1 MSPAAPLLLLILDGW
16 GLAPAGPGNAIS
28 LAETPNVDR
37 LTAGFPH
44 TRLRCSGRAVG
55 LPDGF
60 MGNSEVGHM
69 NIGAG
74 RVVYQDMTRIDMAV
88 EDGSLAANPA
98 LADLVAKTRARGGRL
113 HFMGLV
119 SDGGVHSHITH
130 LKALALAAKALGAP
144 VLVHTFLD
152 GRDTPPESGRGFVAD
167 LDAFFR
173 DNACGRIAS
182 LTGRFYAMDRD
193 KRFDRV
199 ARAYAALTTGR
210 DAPCLATDAASAV
223 AAAYAAGETDEFVT
237 PRLLAAPGGEGG
249 QVPDGCIRDGD
260 GVFFFNFR
268 ADRAREITQAFIRQ
282 DFDGFARDVVPDL
295 AGFASMTEY
304 ESSFGIPAAFAPQSY
319 DQVLGQVVSEAGL
332 SQLRLAETEKYAHVT
347 YFFNC
352 GREEPFPGENRILV
366 PSPREVAT
374 YDQKPEM
381 SARQVTET
389 FLAEWKKGYGLY
401 VVNLANP
408 DMVGHTGDLAAA
420 IKACTVVDECVGR
433 IMEAVLASGGRL
445 CLTADH
451 GNAEEMIDAHGG
463 KMTAHTL
470 NEVPFVLAGPAGR
483 NAVLSPGVLGDIAPT
498 LLALLGLDQPQA
510 MTGKSLIRAS

>member
-1 MSPAAPLLLLILDGW
+1 MTQAPLLLLILDGW
-16 GLAPAGPGNAIS
+16 GLAPASPGNAIA
-28 LAETPNVDR
+28 LADTHNVDR
-37 LTAGFPH
+37 LTAEFPH

-74 RVVYQDMTRIDMAV
+74 RVIYQDMTRIDIAV
-88 EDGSLAANPA
+88 EDGSFSRNPV
-98 LADLVAKTRARGGRL
+98 LADLAATVRARGGRL

-119 SDGGVHSHITH
+119 SDGGVHSHIRH
-130 LKALALAAKALGAP
+130 VKALALAAKALDVP
-144 VLVHTFLD
+144 VLVHAFLD
-152 GRDTPPESGRGFVAD
+152 GRDTPPQSGRGYVAD
-167 LDAFFR
+167 LDAFLR
-173 DNACGRIAS
+173 ENACGRLAS
-182 LTGRFYAMDRD
+182 VMGRFYAMDRD
-193 KRFDRV
+193 KRWDRV
-199 ARAYAALTTGR
+199 SRAYAALTSGR
-210 DAPCLATDAASAV
+210 DAPLLETDAASAV
-223 AAAYAAGETDEFVT
+223 EAAYAAGETDEFVT
-237 PRLLAAPGGEGG
+237 PRLLAGPGEQGG
-249 QVPDGCIRDGD
+249 GTPDGCIRDGD

-268 ADRAREITQAFIRQ
+268 ADRAREITQAFIRP
-282 DFDGFARDVVPDL
+282 DFDGFVREKTPDL

-304 ESSFGIPAAFAPQSY
+304 ESSFGIPAAFAPESY
-319 DQVLGQVVSEAGL
+319 DDVLGQAVSEAGL
-332 SQLRLAETEKYAHVT
+332 MQLRLAETEKYAHVT

-352 GREEPFPGENRILV
+352 GREAPFPGENRILV

-381 SARQVTET
+381 SAREVTAT
-389 FLAEWKKGYGLY
+389 FLREWEKGYGLY

-420 IKACTVVDECVGR
+420 VTACTVVDECVGDIVR
-433 IMEAVLASGGRL
+433 AVHASGGRL

-470 NEVPFVLAGPAGR
+470 NEVPFVLADPACRGMTL
-483 NAVLSPGVLGDIAPT
+483 APGVLGDIAPT
-498 LLALLGLDQPQA
+498 LLALLGLRKPAA
-510 MTGKSLIRAS
+510 MTGKSLIGGQ

>member
-1 MSPAAPLLLLILDGW
+1 MNRAAPLLLLILDGW

-28 LAETPNVDR
+28 LARTPNVDR
-37 LTAGFPH
+37 LRREFPH

-74 RVVYQDMTRIDMAV
+74 RVIYQDMTRIDMAV
-88 EDGSLAANPA
+88 EDGSLASNPA
-98 LADLVAKTRARGGRL
+98 LADLAAKVKARGGRL

-119 SDGGVHSHITH
+119 SDGGVHSHIRH

-144 VLVHTFLD
+144 VLVHAFLD
-152 GRDTPPESGRGFVAD
+152 GRDTPPQSGRGFIAD
-167 LDAFFR
+167 LDAFLH
-173 DNACGRIAS
+173 DNDCGTIAS
-182 LTGRFYAMDRD
+182 ITGRFYAMDRD
-193 KRFDRV
+193 KRWDRV
-199 ARAYAALTTGR
+199 GRAYAALTSGTG
-210 DAPCLATDAASAV
+210 APLLSADAAAAV
-223 AAAYAAGETDEFVT
+223 DAAYAAGETDEFVT
-237 PRLLAAPGGEGG
+237 PRLLAVPGGEGG
-249 QVPDGCIRDGD
+249 PIPDGCIRDGD

-268 ADRAREITQAFIRQ
+268 ADRAREITQAFIRP
-282 DFDGFARDVVPDL
+282 DFDGFPREATPDL
-295 AGFASMTEY
+295 AGFVSMTEY
-304 ESSFGIPAAFAPQSY
+304 ESTFGIPVAFAPESY
-319 DQVLGQVVSEAGL
+319 TGVLGQAVSEAGL
-332 SQLRLAETEKYAHVT
+332 VQLRLAETEKYAHVT

-352 GREEPFPGENRILV
+352 GREEPFPGENRLLV

-374 YDQKPEM
+374 YDQKPQM
-381 SARQVTET
+381 SAREVTET
-389 FLAEWKKGYGLY
+389 FLREWEKGYGLY

-420 IKACTVVDECVGR
+420 IMACEVVDECVGR
-433 IMEAVLASGGRL
+433 MVQAVLASGGRL

-470 NEVPFVLAGPAGR
+470 NEVPFVLADPAHR
-483 NAVLSPGVLGDIAPT
+483 TASLSPGVLGDIAPT
-498 LLALLGLDQPQA
+498 LLKLLGLEKPRE
-510 MTGKSLIRAS
+510 MTGKSLLGHP